1 LRPFGAT
8 PRTPPQSGTE
18 PATAGKYSQR
28 PPMEG
33 EAAAGGV
40 DARAGGAMDGR
51 QAGAEAAVATS
62 STRPSTA
69 ETVGQ
74 VRDLAGQ
81 ILDQGVGT
89 SLGTQNL
96 EMGTIQQQDLGEAL
110 QQLMTVDMTT
120 EAELNSTNM
129 QEAMSFLLGA
139 VRTIATEQQEAKSA
153 AEAMQQQVAA
163 AQADLAA
170 AVASAAGGA
179 AVSDEALAAMREQ
192 MEAAK
197 SQQVGVAGQAVE
209 VLQGQ
214 VRELQEIGRTQA
226 GDLRALQDEVAQLRG
241 LLSAAAAGEGG
252 AAVAEAMAEA
262 ERASAAAAKQARE
275 ADEAERRALKDEMAR
290 VESELAR
297 LAAMQQAIQESGT
310 GGGGATTIDPAE
322 LEAMRARAAET
333 TTSGAVTA
341 VEEKIGAQVRE
352 LEGANAQLRSA
363 MEQMQAAAKAERA
376 QMDAITE
383 RLAMMEALLKAGG
396 GAADGGGG
404 GGSAA
409 ALMAMSDSVTERLGG
424 VAAEL
429 EGKASLDAL
438 EQLREE
444 LLDAMR
450 AQEAQAQALARE
462 EQCAVASCH
471 GSKRARA
478 PAQLDWLT
486 ASFACVHSGR
496 GLMAASLQGEGGCRA
511 QDERRCRCRRRG
523 RGGRRWWRAA
533 GGGGVGRGGAEGT
546 DGCQTVV
553 GAAGG
558 GARGEG

>member
-1 LRPFGAT
+1 
-8 PRTPPQSGTE
+8 
-18 PATAGKYSQR
+18 
-28 PPMEG
+28 MEG
-33 EAAAGGV
+33 EAAAEGV

-51 QAGAEAAVATS
+51 QAGAEATATS
-62 STRPSTA
+62 PTRPSTA

-153 AEAMQQQVAA
+153 AEAMQQQVDA

-310 GGGGATTIDPAE
+310 SGGGATTIDPAE

-352 LEGANAQLRSA
+352 MEGANAQLRSA
-363 MEQMQAAAKAERA
+363 MEQMHTAAKA
-376 QMDAITE
+376 
-383 RLAMMEALLKAGG
+383 
-396 GAADGGGG
+396 
-404 GGSAA
+404 
-409 ALMAMSDSVTERLGG
+409 
-424 VAAEL
+424 
-429 EGKASLDAL
+429 
-438 EQLREE
+438 
-444 LLDAMR
+444 
-450 AQEAQAQALARE
+450 
-462 EQCAVASCH
+462 
-471 GSKRARA
+471 
-478 PAQLDWLT
+478 
-486 ASFACVHSGR
+486 
-496 GLMAASLQGEGGCRA
+496 
-511 QDERRCRCRRRG
+511 
-523 RGGRRWWRAA
+523 
-533 GGGGVGRGGAEGT
+533 
-546 DGCQTVV
+546 
-553 GAAGG
+553 
-558 GARGEG
+558 